1 MSAPMRVFCTSK
13 LGVTREQQMHTVG
26 GNTFFEGGNPGET
39 YEIRFKPPD
48 AQPTGVPKMYLM
60 MIDDMKTIWHHV
72 DNDGC
77 VHFKGVHS
85 LDGEDRTVYQPFK
98 FAETKI
104 TGDGFAGS
112 CKWDI
117 YECTYRKV
125 DRSGDSRDKKG
136 FVAPET
142 RAYETAFMDG
152 CAVKVCTT
160 LGEVEE
166 APGSMT
172 SDLEIVPN
180 SLKHL
185 CYAKYSTKEGINTMI
200 ETLKRKKAT
209 EDGAKVKKEGA
220 KFKKAKSEKPES
232 APGSS
237 EEDPIVI

>member
-1 MSAPMRVFCTSK
+1 MRLFCTSK
-13 LGVTREQQMHTVG
+13 RGVTREQQMHTVG
-26 GNTFFEGGNPGET
+26 GNTFFEAGNPGDT

-48 AQPTGVPKMYLM
+48 AQPTGVPKMYAM
-60 MIDDMKTIWHHV
+60 MIDDMKTVWHHV
-72 DNDGC
+72 ENDGC

-112 CKWDI
+112 CRWDI

-125 DRSGDSRDKKG
+125 DRSGDSRS

-166 APGSMT
+166 APVSLT
-172 SDLEIVPN
+172 SDLDPVPN
-180 SLKHL
+180 SFKHL

-209 EDGAKVKKEGA
+209 EDGAKVKEEGA

-232 APGSS
+232 KSSAIPGSS
-237 EEDPIVI
+237 EEYPIVI